1 MNESPERDR
10 IKSLA
15 AGFVVDDLTP
25 EEAEEFQQL
34 LTNNP
39 ELVKEVDDLQEVL
52 RQVLD
57 GFTEVEAPPN
67 LLPAILAKAEGS
79 PSQPVAVK
87 RSGMQW
93 GRIAGSFAALFVV
106 ILSFD
111 YLRLRQNLGVLTADN
126 QQLRQEL
133 SQSQAINTLL
143 QESGTRLFTFKGI
156 DTTNAA
162 SGSIMMNPDRE
173 KAVMVVRNL
182 PAPPPGYV
190 YLLWTVIDNRKL
202 PCGEVKP
209 YSWGDFTSQLPFTPQ
224 MYAEFYHPQFRG
236 LIVTLEKDPNSPR
249 PTGPIVM
256 KSSQI

>member
-10 IKSLA
+10 LKSLA

-25 EEAEEFQQL
+25 EEAEEFRQL
-34 LTNNP
+34 LANHP

-67 LLPAILAKAEGS
+67 LLPAILAKAES
-79 PSQPVAVK
+79 NLNQPIAVK
-87 RSGMQW
+87 RSGVRW
-93 GRIAGSFAALFVV
+93 GRIAGSCAALFVAV
-106 ILSFD
+106 LGFD
-111 YLRLRQNLGVLTADN
+111 YYRLRQNLGFLTADN
-126 QQLRQEL
+126 QRLRQEL
-133 SQSQAINTLL
+133 SQSQAVNTLL
-143 QESGTRLFTFKGI
+143 QESGTRLFTFRGVNA
-156 DTTNAA
+156 TNAA
-162 SGSIMMNPDRE
+162 SGSIMMNPERE

-190 YLLWTVIDNRKL
+190 YLLWTVIDSRKL

-209 YSWGDFTSQLPFTPQ
+209 YSWGDFTSQLPFTAQ

-236 LIVTLEKDPNSPR
+236 LIVTLEKDPNSSR

>member
-1 MNESPERDR
+1 MNESPDLER

-15 AGFVVDDLTP
+15 AGFVLDDLTP

-34 LTNNP
+34 LTNNL

-57 GFTEVEAPPN
+57 GFTQVEAPPN
-67 LLPAILAKAEGS
+67 LLPAIIAKAEGS
-79 PSQPVAVK
+79 IYYTTVK
-87 RSGMQW
+87 RSRMQW
-93 GRIAGSFAALFVV
+93 GRIAGSLAALFVV
-106 ILSFD
+106 VLGFD
-111 YLRLRQNLGVLTADN
+111 YYRLRQNLGVLTANN
-126 QQLRQEL
+126 QHLRQEL
-133 SQSQAINTLL
+133 RQAQAVNTLL
-143 QESGTRLFTFKGI
+143 QESGTRLFTFKGVN
-156 DTTNAA
+156 TTNAA
-162 SGSIMMNPDRE
+162 SGSIMMNPDRQ

-182 PAPPPGYV
+182 PAPPPGQV
-190 YLLWTVIDNRKL
+190 YLLWTVIDSRKL

-209 YSWGDFTSQLPFTPQ
+209 YSWGDFTSQLPFTSQ

-236 LIVTLEKDPNSPR
+236 LIVTLEKDPNSSR

>member
-1 MNESPERDR
+1 MNESPECDR

-25 EEAEEFQQL
+25 EEAEEFRQL
-34 LTNNP
+34 LANNP

-67 LLPAILAKAEGS
+67 LLPDILAKAES
-79 PSQPVAVK
+79 SSDRPAAVK
-87 RSGMQW
+87 RSRMRW
-93 GRIAGSFAALFVV
+93 GRIAGSLAALFVAV
-106 ILSFD
+106 LGFD
-111 YLRLRQNLGVLTADN
+111 YYRLRENLGVITSDN
-126 QQLRQEL
+126 QRLRQEL
-133 SQSQAINTLL
+133 SKSQAINTLL
-143 QESGTRLFTFKGI
+143 QESETRLFTFVGVNA
-156 DTTNAA
+156 TNAA

-190 YLLWTVIDNRKL
+190 YLLWTVIDSRKL

-209 YSWGDFTSQLPFTPQ
+209 YSWGDFTSQLPFTSQ

-236 LIVTLEKDPNSPR
+236 LIVTLEKDPNSSR